1 VRASFAAS
9 VQAVFEQAQA
19 QAGADSEQ
27 RLGATE
33 AQLAK
38 QARAPFRHTLTAA
51 AEQAREPL
59 PFRHTLT
66 AAAEQAREPLPFR
79 HTLTAAAEQAASE
92 VQAATAVAG
101 GAHQQFL
108 DGLNCTLDKQVRRPS
123 DANPNPNPKSVA
135 LPTLTLTLSPS
146 PFQRAS

>member
-1 VRASFAAS
+1 MRASFAAS
-9 VQAVFEQAQA
+9 VQAVFEQARA
-19 QAGADSEQ
+19 AAGADSEQ

-38 QARAPFRHTLTAA
+38 QARA
-51 AEQAREPL
+51 

-123 DANPNPNPKSVA
+123 DANPNPKSVA
-135 LPTLTLTLSPS
+135 FPTRLLN
-146 PFQRAS
+146 R

>member
-1 VRASFAAS
+1 MRASFAAS

-66 AAAEQAREPLPFR
+66 AAAEQA
-79 HTLTAAAEQAASE
+79 ASE

-123 DANPNPNPKSVA
+123 DPTPKSVA
-135 LPTLTLTLSPS
+135 LPTLTLTLTLSPS
-146 PFQRAS
+146 PFRR